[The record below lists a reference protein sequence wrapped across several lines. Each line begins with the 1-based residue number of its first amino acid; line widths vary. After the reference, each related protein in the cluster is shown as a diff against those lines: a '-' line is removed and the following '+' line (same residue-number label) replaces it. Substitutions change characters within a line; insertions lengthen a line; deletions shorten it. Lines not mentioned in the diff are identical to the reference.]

1 VVARMA
7 ALPATIF
14 DLGVPQDDRS
24 LAILDRM
31 WSRRCRR
38 IRKCFRMSVPVRILF
53 VEDSRDDVELILHE
67 LRRSGF
73 TPDHWVVETEEAMRQ
88 ALADECWDLVIADHS
103 MPHFDAPGALAV
115 LQRSG
120 HDLPF
125 IVVSGHIGEE
135 QAVAC
140 MRAGASDYLTK
151 DNLVRLVPV
160 VERELREA
168 AQRRVAMAA
177 LDTSEER
184 YRLLVEN
191 SADMIT
197 LQDRQGLI
205 TFASPSLARVLGF
218 RPAEV
223 LGRKLSDFVHEDDVR
238 ILASALDEV
247 LVRGYTPLITG
258 LRFRHRDGTW
268 RIVEGS
274 AVRIVES
281 DGKVG
286 LVTTGRD
293 ITERIQLEAQL
304 HRAQKLEAVGRLA
317 GGVAHDFN
325 DLLTV
330 ILGYSNLLLDQLEED
345 RILYQEVAEIRRAAD
360 RAATLT
366 QQLLTFGRR
375 QVLSP
380 RPVDLNPIIGAQL
393 DTLRQLI
400 GEGVELTLKLE
411 ADLASTRVEP
421 GQVEQIV
428 MNLAANARDAM
439 PQGGRLSIETANVE
453 LDVAGARRCAVQPG
467 PYVTL
472 TVTDTGYGMDAATQ
486 ARLFEPFFTTR
497 EPGKGTGFGLS
508 SVYVIVRQCGGNIVV
523 SSEPGRGSSFKIY
536 LPRAEGEAGVEPAKL
551 ASDEARG
558 DETVVLVEDEPLVKN
573 LVGEVLR
580 KRGYQVMEFI
590 NGREALARTK
600 RYSGLIHL
608 LVTDV
613 VMPGMSGI
621 ELARHLALG
630 HPEMRI
636 LFISGYTDDLVGR
649 QGVLQPGRAFLQK
662 PFTPDT
668 LLRKLRELL
677 DTPLSEPDESAAPA
691 DERPAPPGTPGD

>member
-1 VVARMA
+1 
-7 ALPATIF
+7 
-14 DLGVPQDDRS
+14 
-24 LAILDRM
+24 
-31 WSRRCRR
+31 
-38 IRKCFRMSVPVRILF
+38 MSVPVRILF
-53 VEDSRDDVELILHE
+53 VEDSHDDVELILHE

-73 TPDHWVVETEEAMRQ
+73 TPDHWVVETEAAMCR
-88 ALADECWDLVIADHS
+88 ALADERWDLVIADHS

-115 LQRSG
+115 LQQSG
-120 HDLPF
+120 QDVPF

-160 VERELREA
+160 VERELRDA
-168 AQRRVAMAA
+168 AQRRVATAA

-205 TFASPSLARVLGF
+205 TFASPSVARVLGF

-223 LGRKLSDFVHEDDVR
+223 MGRRLSDFVHEDDVR

-247 LVRGYTPLITG
+247 LVRGFTPLITG

-274 AVRIVES
+274 AARIVES

-286 LVTTGRD
+286 LVTIGRD
-293 ITERIQLEAQL
+293 ITERVQLEAQL

-330 ILGYSNLLLDQLEED
+330 ILGYSDLLLDQLD
-345 RILYQEVAEIRRAAD
+345 MDHILHQEVAEIRRAAD
-360 RAATLT
+360 RASTLT

-375 QVLSP
+375 QVLSSHP
-380 RPVDLNPIIGAQL
+380 ADLNPLIEAQL
-393 DTLRQLI
+393 DTLRQLL

-411 ADLASTRVEP
+411 TDLASTRVDP
-421 GQVEQIV
+421 GQVGQMI

-439 PQGGRLSIETANVE
+439 PQGGRLTIETANLE
-453 LDVAGARRCAVQPG
+453 LDAAGARRCAVPPG

-472 TVTDTGYGMDAATQ
+472 ALTDTGHGMDAATQ
-486 ARLFEPFFTTR
+486 ARLFEPFFTTK
-497 EPGKGTGFGLS
+497 EPGKGTGLGLS
-508 SVYVIVRQCGGNIVV
+508 SVYAIVRQCGGNILV
-523 SSEPGRGSSFKIY
+523 STEPGRGSRFEIH
-536 LPRAEGEAGVEPAKL
+536 LPCAGGGPGADPAKL
-551 ASDEARG
+551 APDEACG

-590 NGREALARTK
+590 NGREALTRTK
-600 RYSGLIHL
+600 RFSGLIHL

-630 HPEMRI
+630 RPELRI
-636 LFISGYTDDLVGR
+636 LFISGYADDLVGR

-662 PFTPDT
+662 PFTPDI
-668 LLRKLRELL
+668 LLRKVRELL
-677 DTPLSEPDESAAPA
+677 DAPDIAADAGASPA
-691 DERPAPPGTPGD
+691 GDRPVPPVPPGD